1 MRVGFASTRIDLK
14 RHKPIVILDVVLNAT
29 VDYCL

>member
-14 RHKPIVILDVVLNAT
+14 SHKPIVILDVVLNAN
-29 VDYCL
+29 VDLWL